1 MVDEEI
7 RGARVSMIY
16 KYKIKKSYI
25 LGHEGIKGNEKIGVV
40 AKFFIGQYTNVQ
52 NHEQKGSQK
61 YCGRRITQALELWKI
76 FTGDLSFYIVQ
87 SFIGDRF

>member
-52 NHEQKGSQK
+52 NHE
-61 YCGRRITQALELWKI
+61 
-76 FTGDLSFYIVQ
+76 
-87 SFIGDRF
+87 